1 MINVLDDPLSKR
13 FEFVNISKRPF
24 LFCIERYICRMRT
37 FRKIVVIGLSV
48 LFLFLSTGVMLYQT
62 HCECLGSSKVSLF
75 AAHELSDHTT
85 AEDNCCSTESKPA
98 NYQLDAIQQACGC
111 DLPVLIYLKLS
122 RHLGEDSTLE
132 YSLAKIINLQ
142 NIAVIE
148 TVEQL
153 LPEKL
158 FVHFTNYA
166 PPHTK
171 KVGRTLVNFLKQYKI
186 ALFA

>member
-1 MINVLDDPLSKR
+1 VIIL
-13 FEFVNISKRPF
+13 
-24 LFCIERYICRMRT
+24 
-37 FRKIVVIGLSV
+37 RKIGVIGLSV

-62 HCECLGSSKVSLF
+62 HCECLGSSGVSLF
-75 AAHELSDHTT
+75 AAHELSDHS
-85 AEDNCCSTESKPA
+85 ASECDCCSIESKPA
-98 NYQLDAIQQACGC
+98 IPYLDSIQQECGC
-111 DLPVLIYLKLS
+111 VPPIVIYLKLS
-122 RHLGEDSTLE
+122 SHSGDDSTLE
-132 YSLAKIINLQ
+132 YSLAKKITLQ

-158 FVHFTNYA
+158 FVHFTNYE
-166 PPHTK
+166 PPLTK

>member
-1 MINVLDDPLSKR
+1 M
-13 FEFVNISKRPF
+13 
-24 LFCIERYICRMRT
+24 
-37 FRKIVVIGLSV
+37 VIGLSV

-62 HCECLGSSKVSLF
+62 HCECLGSSKISLF
-75 AAHELSDHTT
+75 AASELSNHTT

-98 NYQLDAIQQACGC
+98 SFQLDIIQQACGC
-111 DLPVLIYLKLS
+111 DLPVFIYLKLS

-132 YSLAKIINLQ
+132 YSLAKIISLQ

-171 KVGRTLVNFLKQYKI
+171 KVGRALVNFLNQYKI
-186 ALFA
+186 ALFV

>member
-1 MINVLDDPLSKR
+1 
-13 FEFVNISKRPF
+13 
-24 LFCIERYICRMRT
+24 
-37 FRKIVVIGLSV
+37 VVIGLSV

-85 AEDNCCSTESKPA
+85 TGDDCCSIESKPVIP
-98 NYQLDAIQQACGC
+98 QLDAIQQACDC

-132 YSLAKIINLQ
+132 YSFAKIISLQ

-158 FVHFTNYA
+158 FVQFTNYA

-171 KVGRTLVNFLKQYKI
+171 KVGRTLVNFLKQHKI